1 MLTRTRPRPY
11 QRTWTP
17 APAPAAPVTAPLTPH
32 PTDSAAETAQY
43 LNTLTTHIPPAP
55 ATASPI
61 ASVLAG
67 ALHLLETRGWAATG
81 RTCRNSTGA
90 LCLLGALRV
99 AAGSTPN
106 SQSPDANRAAAFL
119 LDIVQIAY
127 PTAQTIPSWN
137 DSQPTARQPLAML
150 RLAGHRARILG
161 I

>member
-1 MLTRTRPRPY
+1 MLTRIRPLTPRPTY
-11 QRTWTP
+11 PP
-17 APAPAAPVTAPLTPH
+17 APAPAPAFTPD
-32 PTDSAAETAQY
+32 PADIAAEAAQH
-43 LNTLTTHIPPAP
+43 LNALTTHIPAPAP

-61 ASVLAG
+61 AAVLAG

-81 RTCRNSTGA
+81 RTCRNPTGA

-106 SQSPDANRAAAFL
+106 SSDSLPASRAAAFL

-127 PTAQTIPSWN
+127 PNAQTIPSWN
-137 DSQPTARQPLAML
+137 DGQPTAHQPLAML

>member
-1 MLTRTRPRPY
+1 MLTRIRPLTPRPTY
-11 QRTWTP
+11 PPTP
-17 APAPAAPVTAPLTPH
+17 APAPPTPDPV
-32 PTDSAAETAQY
+32 DIAAETTH
-43 LNTLTTHIPPAP
+43 LNTLTTHIPAPAP
-55 ATASPI
+55 AAVSPI
-61 ASVLAG
+61 AAVLAG

-81 RTCRNSTGA
+81 RTCRNPTGA

-106 SQSPDANRAAAFL
+106 SSDSLPASRAAAFL

-127 PTAQTIPSWN
+127 PNAQTIPSWN
-137 DSQPTARQPLAML
+137 DSQPTAHQPLAML